1 MSCPP
6 FIDREQAGW
15 LLVARLRDAG
25 HLAAGAGRPLVL
37 AIPRGGIEVGA
48 VLARGIGGDLD
59 VVLARKLRARVQ
71 PELALGAVAED
82 GRVHL
87 NSFAATMTGDGEA
100 WIEAERVRQLGEIA
114 RRREMYRAV
123 RPQVPIAG
131 RTVIVVDDGLATGA
145 TMIAALHAV
154 RAAGPT
160 RIVVALPVAPP
171 DRLRA
176 IERLCDEVECLE
188 RPADFVA
195 VGQYYQSFDQVTD
208 ERVVVLLREHAS
220 APAPAPLAPGA
231 S

>member
-1 MSCPP
+1 MPCPP

-25 HLAAGAGRPLVL
+25 HLASAGERPLVL

-48 VLARGIGGDLD
+48 VLARGLGADLD
-59 VVLARKLRARVQ
+59 VVLARKLRARDQ

-87 NSFAATMTGDGEA
+87 NPFAAALTADGGA
-100 WIEAERVRQLGEIA
+100 WIEAERVRQLAEIA

-123 RPQVPIAG
+123 RPRVPIAG

-145 TMIAALHAV
+145 TMIAALHGV
-154 RAAGPT
+154 RAAGPA
-160 RIVVALPVAPP
+160 RIVVALPVASP
-171 DRLRA
+171 DRLRE
-176 IERLCDEVECLE
+176 IEPLCDQVECLE
-188 RPADFVA
+188 RPADFAA
-195 VGQYYQSFDQVTD
+195 VGQFYQSFEQVSD

-220 APAPAPLAPGA
+220 APAPLTPGA